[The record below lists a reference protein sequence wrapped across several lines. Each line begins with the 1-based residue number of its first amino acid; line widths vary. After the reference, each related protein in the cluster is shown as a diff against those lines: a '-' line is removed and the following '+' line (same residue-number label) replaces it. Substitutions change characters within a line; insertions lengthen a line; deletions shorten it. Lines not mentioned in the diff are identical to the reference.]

1 MFNFNRLLAFSVCLV
16 VLPSVGYADSLCSAT
31 PAQVSQFVSANMSP
45 WGGIIRF
52 QDWLSDERKE
62 ERRKVVSNSTPQFF
76 SSVIEAINAQKGKEK
91 EGERLVLDEAF
102 RVYTLSPDKIRGYK
116 KGKAEISSIIKPT
129 SRWLLTVSVKGKPLS
144 VIEVN
149 CTGDK
154 LEVVSSGSKLHAE
167 SLVALKN
174 SAKVSSSGEQ
184 KFVRTYLPRSEL
196 LVVSQNNNNTV
207 YATNR
212 ITTNG
217 DGNSGGYAPDDIMAV
232 LQSKLAQESER

>member
-52 QDWLSDERKE
+52 QDWLSDERRE
-62 ERRKVVSNSTPQFF
+62 ERRKVALNSTPQFF
-76 SSVIEAINAQKGKEK
+76 PSVIDAISAQKGK

-102 RVYTLSPDKIRGYK
+102 RVYTLSPEKIRGYK
-116 KGKAEISSIIKPT
+116 KGKAEISSLIEPT
-129 SRWLLTVSVKGKPLS
+129 SKWLLTVSVKGKPLS

-167 SLVALKN
+167 SLASLKN

-184 KFVRTYLPRSEL
+184 KFIRTYLPRSEL
-196 LVVSQNNNNTV
+196 LVVSQNNEDTV
-207 YATNR
+207 YPTNQTATNKN
-212 ITTNG
+212 T
-217 DGNSGGYAPDDIMAV
+217 SGHVPDDIMAV